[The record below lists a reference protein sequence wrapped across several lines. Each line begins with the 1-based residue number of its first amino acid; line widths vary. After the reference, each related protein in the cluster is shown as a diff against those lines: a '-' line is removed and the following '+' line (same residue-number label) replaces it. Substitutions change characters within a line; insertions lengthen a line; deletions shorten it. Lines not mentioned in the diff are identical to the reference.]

1 MNNIFCIHTP
11 VDGHLV
17 ATFTERGKFELR
29 YGGNQCVSDRSWV
42 STALWSAT
50 LSKMLKLP
58 SPLSLHLS
66 TRSENT
72 PFDEFVGDFKD
83 QKWCI

>member
-1 MNNIFCIHTP
+1 M
-11 VDGHLV
+11 
-17 ATFTERGKFELR
+17 
-29 YGGNQCVSDRSWV
+29 SDRSWV